1 MRGRNWFLP
10 PPHVLC
16 EGFAAEVA
24 KELPSA
30 VTIAS
35 KDLHV
40 AHRVQDL
47 LSTSRFRCYRTDDVA
62 GTTACTCDT

>member
-1 MRGRNWFLP
+1 
-10 PPHVLC
+10 
-16 EGFAAEVA
+16 VA